1 VFDISESDHARVSG
15 NVRSF
20 QEASWALQAGKIDTA
35 FFVAS
40 TPARAVSDALSSGC
54 CALLD
59 LSGQVDSIRDAVPG
73 LEPRDIP
80 GRTYENQPNPVRTV
94 GASALLVGRRDL
106 QDEIVLEIEDA
117 VFDNIGTLAEAH
129 IRAEDIRLGSAFE
142 LPEGV
147 EIHPGSVTFQ
157 EREREKLL
165 IATGTVNGKYYHVGK
180 RIELV
185 LRQRGIAARAVQ
197 TGGSLENVELLA
209 DRNRH
214 ALAIVQYD
222 VALASLWSPKLYHTA
237 QLGDSF
243 RIPRVKGLRR
253 IATLHEEK
261 LHALIRRDRIH
272 KTARG
277 RPTLRVLNGTRVCVG
292 PEHSGTQVLAR
303 ALLRHHGVATAESMF
318 LSIPDMVARI
328 HSGEIDAGFF
338 MSHVPSEA
346 LKTVAHDGRMRLL
359 SIDPRHVAGMLGP
372 AVRVSTIEP
381 GVYGAQLEDE
391 PPVDTISTWAVLATL
406 DDLPFDVE
414 EITRAVFEGA
424 AFLGISVT
432 AADMARDL
440 SSLPLHDRARAYY
453 EEAGFLPSWHVDWLT
468 VTWRSMAILVILVGG
483 YRGLLTSRRDR
494 TRRELSKRILSVPLS
509 ADHPHSVQDLLMI
522 RREVRECTQK
532 SSWKARALDQSR
544 AAELEGLIR
553 ERMEE
558 AKVTLKR
565 SVLADLRALR
575 APEVLDKKTRRDH
588 YASLEERIWI
598 HLEHGE
604 LDTSQHKLLLDL
616 IREGQQQI
624 EGASTQ
630 GRGAEH

>member
-1 VFDISESDHARVSG
+1 MPRSRTLLTLLLVGVGLVAALLIARSWRRYEQLPHIRISTGTPGGTYIILGEQLARILEVRDRIQSVEAMPSPGSVENIRRLVAGEADLALAIAPVLAGDARRGQIRVLMSLYADRLQVVVRRAVSIRSLGDLKGKRVFVGADGSGTMQIATQILSAFDILESDYTRVSR
-15 NVRSF
+15 NVSSF
-20 QEASWALQAGKIDTA
+20 QEATWALQGGKTDAA

-40 TPARAVSDALSSGC
+40 TPARAVADALSSGC

-59 LSGQVDSIRDAVPG
+59 LGRQVETIQAAVAG

-106 QDEIVLEIEDA
+106 LDEVVLEIEDA

-142 LPEGV
+142 LPKGV

-185 LRQRGIAARAVQ
+185 LRQRGIAARAIQ
-197 TGGSLENVELLA
+197 TGGSLENVALLA

-243 RIPRVKGLRR
+243 RIPRIKGLRR

-272 KTARG
+272 KTTRG

-303 ALLRHHGVATAESMF
+303 ALLRHHGIATTESMF
-318 LSIPDMVARI
+318 LSVPDMVARI

-359 SIDPRHVAGMLGP
+359 SIDPRHVLSIDPRHVVGMLGP

-414 EITRAVFEGA
+414 EITRAV
-424 AFLGISVT
+424 
-432 AADMARDL
+432 
-440 SSLPLHDRARAYY
+440 
-453 EEAGFLPSWHVDWLT
+453 
-468 VTWRSMAILVILVGG
+468 
-483 YRGLLTSRRDR
+483 SRN
-494 TRRELSKRILSVPLS
+494 
-509 ADHPHSVQDLLMI
+509 
-522 RREVRECTQK
+522 
-532 SSWKARALDQSR
+532 
-544 AAELEGLIR
+544 
-553 ERMEE
+553 
-558 AKVTLKR
+558 
-565 SVLADLRALR
+565 LRN
-575 APEVLDKKTRRDH
+575 
-588 YASLEERIWI
+588 
-598 HLEHGE
+598 
-604 LDTSQHKLLLDL
+604 
-616 IREGQQQI
+616 
-624 EGASTQ
+624 
-630 GRGAEH
+630 GRGYGAGSLLATVA